1 MMTKRGKSTGAELVL
16 CAPMDAGG
24 RSIGASD
31 LNDLNRPFDS
41 RSSSHNKFAD
51 LEWKAWQV
59 NLAQFVQPTTVEVK
73 LCPLRHGP
81 LLHLKRP
88 RNKTQK
94 AGTWI
99 SAKAP
104 ATVTVRRTNN
114 SADSTLT
121 LILKGQ
127 IHEHHVASQLSI
139 TQPEA
144 WGTAGA
150 SRVLLASYKDSS
162 NLKVKWVALC
172 QCQQKASSGQNPTQH
187 QMLPQLEFPSRV
199 LGFSQTPSQN
209 QEYRISQCQQKAGSR
224 ENPVQHQMLPQLE
237 FPSRVL
243 GFSQTSSQNQEYRI
257 SQCQQ
262 KASSGENPTQHQML
276 PQLEF
281 PSQVLGFSQTSSQN
295 QEYRI
300 SQCQQKSGSGENPT
314 QHQMLPQLEFPSQV
328 LGFSQ
333 TSSQNQE
340 YRISQ
345 CQQKSGS
352 GENPT
357 QHQMLPQ
364 LEFPSQVLGFSQTS
378 SQNQEYRI
386 SQCQQKSGSG
396 ENPAQHQ
403 MLPQLEFPSQV
414 LGFSQ
419 TSSQNQEHRVRDS
432 TQLQSIVSGDLPV
445 GLKGLLR
452 LVGQDQSPSVLTK
465 ELVGKVE
472 KVWHELENSMA
483 DEIAA
488 VSKMIS
494 EN

>member
-24 RSIGASD
+24 RSIGACD

-59 NLAQFVQPTTVEVK
+59 NLAQFVQPTTVEGK

-81 LLHLKRP
+81 LLQLKRP

-127 IHEHHVASQLSI
+127 IHEHHVASQLCI

-162 NLKVKWVALC
+162 TLKKASSGENPMQHQMLPQLEFPSRGLGFSQTSSQNQEYRIS
-172 QCQQKASSGQNPTQH
+172 QCQQKASSGENPTQH

-199 LGFSQTPSQN
+199 LGFSPTSSQN
-209 QEYRISQCQQKAGSR
+209 QEYRISQCLQKAGSG
-224 ENPVQHQMLPQLE
+224 ENPAQHQMLPQLE

-300 SQCQQKSGSGENPT
+300 SQCQQKAGSG
-314 QHQMLPQLEFPSQV
+314 V
-328 LGFSQ
+328 
-333 TSSQNQE
+333 
-340 YRISQ
+340 
-345 CQQKSGS
+345 
-352 GENPT
+352 
-357 QHQMLPQ
+357 
-364 LEFPSQVLGFSQTS
+364 
-378 SQNQEYRI
+378 
-386 SQCQQKSGSG
+386 
-396 ENPAQHQ
+396 NPAQHQ
-403 MLPQLEFPSQV
+403 MLPELEIPSQV

-419 TSSQNQEHRVRDS
+419 TSSQNQEHRIRDP

-465 ELVGKVE
+465 GL
-472 KVWHELENSMA
+472 SY
-483 DEIAA
+483 
-488 VSKMIS
+488 
-494 EN
+494 